1 MPVGPVNI
9 MVFEK
14 KMRKSAYLNSPNKLL
29 GGSRSLRSSLPN
41 YRNSWHNSNTVPAY
55 FSEFSRPVR
64 YRLKCYPL
72 IYFFKGLVLDELELI
87 FNWAVLFWIICWI
100 WVVNSDVIW
109 WDKNFGRLVYKS
121 CTAICGDVGLI
132 DRSMDLMTDCSF
144 KYLGFYMAYTGRVVQ
159 LLSSSYGSLTQF
171 WQFVGICH
179 LPNDGKRKVAAHKLK
194 LGKWKIYWWKILT
207 DR

>member
-1 MPVGPVNI
+1 MSRNTDLVVRWEIIWAHNLLLLVELWVAGVLSCLWARCTSWC
-9 MVFEK
+9 MK
-14 KMRKSAYLNSPNKLL
+14 KMRKIAYLNSPSKML
-29 GGSRSLRSSLPN
+29 GGSRSLRSLISN
-41 YRNSWHNSNTVPAY
+41 CVNSWHNSNTVPAY

-72 IYFFKGLVLDELELI
+72 IYFFKGLVLDELEII

-159 LLSSSYGSLTQF
+159 LLSS
-171 WQFVGICH
+171 I
-179 LPNDGKRKVAAHKLK
+179 
-194 LGKWKIYWWKILT
+194 
-207 DR
+207 